1 MSIILHMVANTI
13 NVATAP
19 TTETFTIVAGTAD
32 IKTATL
38 FGYFRDGYGSV
49 SPTGKFLDI
58 YGTDDHQVDALYN
71 STVGNTVTFSISGDS
86 TVTNS
91 GWTSISIP
99 KSTGGTVTLNRSAAT
114 YTNPSTTGGSW
125 VWTGQS
131 GYSVASGTVTITI

>member
-13 NVATAP
+13 NAATAP
-19 TTETFTIVAGTAD
+19 AFETFSIVAGQDD
-32 IKTATL
+32 IKTPIL
-38 FGYFRDGYGSV
+38 FGYSRGSFGSV

-99 KSTGGTVTLNRSAAT
+99 TSTGSVTLNRSAAS
-114 YTNPSTTGGSW
+114 YTSGSW
-125 VWTGQS
+125 VWNGQTG
-131 GYSVASGTVTITI
+131 YTVASGTVTITI